1 MSAGTDTSWSFDI
14 RGGDVVFSTAP
25 FSGFGTTSGGAS
37 IDVVDKK
44 GMAELGTALRTD
56 TMDEYTDVFVTP

>member
-1 MSAGTDTSWSFDI
+1 
-14 RGGDVVFSTAP
+14 VFSTAP
-25 FSGFGTTSGGAS
+25 FNGFGTTSGGAS

-56 TMDEYTDVFVTP
+56 TMDDYTDVFVTP